1 MSDRPDSRTTHHP
14 HAAAEPL
21 SSVDYAW
28 LRMDEPANL
37 MVINGVLVMDEP
49 VDFDLLRGVLQ
60 QRLLVLPRFH
70 QRVVLRGGKPYWEA
84 DPAFDIDTHL
94 RRRRL
99 PEPGD
104 ERALRGVLDSLISSP
119 LDPERPLWRFYLLEG
134 FNGGSVLFGQIHHCI
149 GDGIALLMVV
159 LSLTDL
165 TREPSEEPNPITGLL
180 RRNEEEAHAARELT
194 EQIMP
199 DAVRLMSMPV
209 EALRRTATW
218 IKGLGSVG
226 AFGRLALRPSDP
238 KSIFKG
244 PLQVEKRVAWTDAVP
259 VEEVKAIGK
268 ALGGTVND
276 VLLTA
281 IAGGMRRYLERRGQT
296 AHGRLSFRAAM
307 PVNLRPLEKM
317 ARLGNEFGL
326 IFLSLPVGIPDP
338 AERLTEL
345 RRRALA
351 LKRSLEPLVVF
362 QVLRFLG
369 ITPLVV
375 QKIVVRIFGTKATAV
390 MTNVPGPRE
399 TLYLAG
405 KPIREIF
412 FWVPQS
418 GRLGLGFSIC
428 SYAGNVRIGVG
439 TDAGL
444 VPDPQEIVE
453 ELHEELAA
461 MREKAG
467 LAVAQPSA
475 RPVSAATAG

>member
-1 MSDRPDSRTTHHP
+1 MSDKPDSHSGHP
-14 HAAAEPL
+14 APQPEPL
-21 SSVDYAW
+21 SAVDYAW

-60 QRLLVLPRFH
+60 RRLLILPRFH

-84 DPAFDIDTHL
+84 DPAFDLDAHL
-94 RRRRL
+94 HRQRL

-104 ERALRGVLDSLISSP
+104 EPALRGVLGNLISSP

-149 GDGIALLMVV
+149 GDGIALLLVL

-165 TREPSEEPNPITGLL
+165 TPEPAEESNPITGLL
-180 RRNEEEAHAARELT
+180 RRSEEEAHAARELT

-199 DAVRLMSMPV
+199 DAMRLMAMPV

-218 IKGLGSVG
+218 IKGLGSVA
-226 AFGRLALRPSDP
+226 AFGRLALRPADP
-238 KSIFKG
+238 KTIFKG
-244 PLQVEKRVAWTDAVP
+244 PLQVEKRVAWTEAVP

-351 LKRSLEPLVVF
+351 LKRSLEPLVVY
-362 QVLRFLG
+362 QVLRLLG
-369 ITPLVV
+369 IVPLVV
-375 QKIVVRIFGTKATAV
+375 QKIVVRIFGAKATAV

-405 KPIREIF
+405 KPIREVF

-453 ELHEELAA
+453 GLHEELAA

-467 LAVAQPSA
+467 LAAAPAPSRMA
-475 RPVSAATAG
+475 SVG